1 MTTKLIACLAVFA
14 LLFGVVS
21 TSMMHNVY
29 ADMASDKKMADAKK
43 IADAKKM
50 ADAKK
55 IADTKK
61 IADAKKIADKKMV
74 TTPAK
79 VVTPAS
85 TKAAPTTGA
94 ITVEIAKGSGSD
106 TKCGDKCYIPN
117 TVQVKVG
124 STVTWKNVDAMPH
137 SVSSGKDATHDG
149 IFDSGMMMKDASFS
163 YKFVKAGTI
172 DYYCMVHPWMMGKV
186 TAS

>member
-29 ADMASDKKMADAKK
+29 ADMASDKKMAD
-43 IADAKKM
+43 KKM

-55 IADTKK
+55 
-61 IADAKKIADKKMV
+61 ADAKKMADKKMV

-94 ITVEIAKGSGSD
+94 VTVEIAKGSGSN
-106 TKCGDKCYIPN
+106 TKCADKCYISN

-124 STVTWKNVDAMPH
+124 STVTWKNVDLMAH
-137 SVSSGKDATHDG
+137 TVSSGKDATHDG
-149 IFDSGMMMKDASFS
+149 IFDSGMLMKDGSFS
-163 YKFVKAGTI
+163 YTFAKAGTF
-172 DYYCMVHPWMMGKV
+172 DYYCMVHPWMAGKV